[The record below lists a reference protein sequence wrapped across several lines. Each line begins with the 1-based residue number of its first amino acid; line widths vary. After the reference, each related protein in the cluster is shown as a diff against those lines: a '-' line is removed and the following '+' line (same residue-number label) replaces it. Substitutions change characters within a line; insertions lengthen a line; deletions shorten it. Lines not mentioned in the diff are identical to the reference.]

1 MRLANTKI
9 DRRSPVAMYVAVGK
23 EIRFVTQ
30 QVKIC
35 PKCGMENKSENAAC
49 ASCFTSLTN
58 VPTTLSD
65 KPEPT
70 SAPAVETPATPAPGQ
85 PKSYVTRE
93 MPSTAVPGGPIGVPM
108 GRYTSPPRQK
118 SVAGA
123 AIGWLIAILVIGG
136 LAFGGWW
143 FLMKPASPDQV
154 VKQMMDA
161 GKTNNVDKYMAI
173 LCKSDIDAMGGEE
186 AARKLLEQSKSV
198 PGADSGKDVEIGPV
212 TYEGE
217 NTALVEVTATGQDA
231 QQMKAFLGPD
241 YKPKIVTV
249 REGGKW
255 KISLLQTGQR
265 NLAEIM
271 KATKMK
277 GNGGGMFPPGGMPAG
292 PR

>member
-1 MRLANTKI
+1 MH
-9 DRRSPVAMYVAVGK
+9 VAVGK
-23 EIRFVTQ
+23 ENRFLTQ

-49 ASCFTSLTN
+49 AACFTSLTA

-65 KPEPT
+65 KLEPT

-85 PKSYVTRE
+85 PESYVTRE
-93 MPSTAVPGGPIGVPM
+93 MPSTAVPGSPIGVPM
-108 GRYTSPPRQK
+108 GGYASPPRQK

-154 VKQMMDA
+154 VKQLIDA
-161 GKTNNVDKYMAI
+161 SKAKNVDQVMAL
-173 LCKSDIDAMGGEE
+173 LCKDDIDQMGGQD
-186 AARKLLEQSKSV
+186 AARKAMGNSNSLMPASSTEEVKL
-198 PGADSGKDVEIGPV
+198 GTV

-217 NTALVEVTATGQDA
+217 DTALVEVVPSAKDSET
-231 QQMKAFLGPD
+231 MKAQMGAD
-241 YKPKIVTV
+241 YKFCIVAK
-249 REGGKW
+249 REDGRWKVSLQETGKRLMADFFKAAAKKRGG
-255 KISLLQTGQR
+255 L
-265 NLAEIM
+265 
-271 KATKMK
+271 
-277 GNGGGMFPPGGMPAG
+277 GMPAMPPGGMPPPAGAPTG